1 MLASA
6 RFHATAMPKDHYQ
19 LLAQYNRWMNEK
31 LYAVCAELS
40 DAERK
45 RDLGAFFGSLHR
57 TLNHL
62 LFGDLAWMGRFTNRP
77 FQAPDMG
84 ADLYEEFD
92 ALRAERQRMD
102 AGIEAWAERLDPE
115 WLSAPFTYTSG
126 VDGNTRT
133 LPAWVLVSH
142 MFNHQTHHRGQAS
155 TLIHQLGHDP
165 GITDIPWLPALYD

>member
-1 MLASA
+1 
-6 RFHATAMPKDHYQ
+6 MPKDHYQ

-40 DAERK
+40 DVERK

-62 LFGDLAWMGRFTNRP
+62 LFGDLAWMGRFTDQP
-77 FQAPDMG
+77 FQAPNMG
-84 ADLYEEFD
+84 ADLFEDFD

-102 AGIEAWAERLDPE
+102 ARIEDWAERLEPE
-115 WLSAPFTYTSG
+115 WLAASFTYTSG
-126 VDGNTRT
+126 VDGKTRT

-155 TLIHQLGHDP
+155 TLIHQLGRDP
-165 GITDIPWLPALYD
+165 GITDIPWLPTLDA